1 MVNKNVLNI
10 NPDIVCFIISRARE
24 FHAKEEVTFSENT
37 PDSSYE
43 YDWAQVLADH
53 ADDLCY
59 IEVKKEI
66 ETLDPDQKVDLLALM
81 YVGRGD
87 FEANEWSAAYQEA
100 KENIADNL
108 TDYLFAKPLIA
119 YYLEKGLEALGYSCE
134 E

>member
-1 MVNKNVLNI
+1 MVNKNNLTI
-10 NPDIVCFIISRARE
+10 NPEIVCFIISRARE
-24 FHAKEEVTFSENT
+24 FHAKEEVTFSEKM

-53 ADDLCY
+53 VDDLCY

-66 ETLDPDQKVDLLALM
+66 EAFDQEQKVALLALM

-87 FEANEWSAAYQEA
+87 FEGYEWDAAQQEA
-100 KENIADNL
+100 KNNLADNL

-119 YYLEKGLEALGYSCE
+119 YYLEKGLEALGYSCDE
-134 E
+134 